1 MLRGMSRN
9 KIALAAAVDF
19 WDRRGGIQP
28 LNSFCAAMERRLPK
42 NIGGLSKGVRPY
54 LAWSTFK
61 GCMANAKMGER
72 AAELEAWRF
81 LSGTDSKV
89 KDRY

>member
-61 GCMANAKMGER
+61 GCMANATMGER

>member
-1 MLRGMSRN
+1 
-9 KIALAAAVDF
+9 V
-19 WDRRGGIQP
+19 
-28 LNSFCAAMERRLPK
+28 K

-72 AAELEAWRF
+72 AAELESWRF